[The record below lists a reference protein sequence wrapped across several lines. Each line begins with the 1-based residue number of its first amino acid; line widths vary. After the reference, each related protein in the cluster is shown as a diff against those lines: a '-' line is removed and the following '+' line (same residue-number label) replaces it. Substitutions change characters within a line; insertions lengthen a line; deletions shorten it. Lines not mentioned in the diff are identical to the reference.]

1 MSYSKY
7 FPVNLPLLCLLL
19 IFLLCVSILYL
30 RIVDTP
36 SLHTLM
42 YVSVRYS
49 AGWYCLYLKDCRDS
63 VYFMPHTFEY
73 SAVFRLLVYTGICFQ
88 HSQYSLSGFH
98 TTGSISVFPTVRGT
112 AGIQC
117 YSESILLE
125 HAAVF
130 PGSILWIT
138 SEYSQYLAFSSMVV
152 VVLLTYSQYSQYFSR
167 QYYYRN
173 TLSIMVS

>member
-1 MSYSKY
+1 M
-7 FPVNLPLLCLLL
+7 
-19 IFLLCVSILYL
+19 
-30 RIVDTP
+30 
-36 SLHTLM
+36 
-42 YVSVRYS
+42 
-49 AGWYCLYLKDCRDS
+49 AGGVCIYAARGAK
-63 VYFMPHTFEY
+63 H
-73 SAVFRLLVYTGICFQ
+73 LVYNTSNARSIV
-88 HSQYSLSGFH
+88 YSFSSSGF
-98 TTGSISVFPTVRGT
+98 PAVRGT